1 MIIFRTVRWKNLLA
15 TGSQFTEVQL
25 NRSPSTLI
33 TGENGAGKST
43 FLEALC
49 VGLFGKPFR
58 NINKPQ
64 LVNSINKKD
73 CVIEIEFD
81 IGDKEYKVVRGIKPN
96 IFEIYLN
103 GELLNQDAAARDY
116 QLYLEDHVLKLNY
129 KSFTQIVILGSASF
143 VPFMQLPPAHRR
155 EIIEDLLDINI
166 FSLMNSNLKERLS
179 EIKDQAKNIQSDLSI
194 IKNKV
199 EVQDRYV
206 KTLEADNQ
214 SKLDEIN
221 KNLDESQEEIKK
233 IQTAAEEIQLQK
245 SQLEAT
251 ISDKDDISEKNR
263 TASQN
268 KRSFVSKIN
277 DIKEQLEFYE
287 KHDNCPSCKQE
298 LDTSHKEKHLQEFNT
313 KIEELNKQVLLL
325 TEDIEVTSKRLTAI
339 STVESQIAKLNNDIS
354 EHKGRHVGLKQYVAK
369 LQKELESSKSN
380 VNITDEKMK
389 LKDLAKDALAISKR
403 QSEINEDKYYH
414 DICATLLKDGGIKT
428 RIIKQ
433 FLPVIN
439 KLINKYLAEL
449 DLFISFELDES
460 FEETIKSRYRDDFS
474 YASFS
479 EGEKMR
485 IDLAIL
491 FTWRNIAR
499 LKNSANTNLLIC
511 DETLDGS
518 LDSTSTE
525 SLMKIFGSLESG
537 VNLFVITH
545 SPDNYSDKFRS
556 SICFEKVNNYSV
568 IKKG

>member
-1 MIIFRTVRWKNLLA
+1 MIIFRSVRWKNLLA

-33 TGENGAGKST
+33 TGKNGNGKST
-43 FLEALC
+43 IIEALC

-81 IGDKEYKVVRGIKPN
+81 IGEKKYKIIRGIKPN

-116 QLYLEDHVLKLNY
+116 QIYLEDHVLKLNY
-129 KSFTQIVILGSASF
+129 KSFTQIVILGSATF
-143 VPFMQLPPAHRR
+143 VPFMQLPTAHRR

-166 FSLMNSNLKERLS
+166 FSLMNANLKERLL

-199 EVQDRYV
+199 EVQDKYV
-206 KTLEADNQ
+206 KTLESDNKA
-214 SKLDEIN
+214 KLEEIN
-221 KNLDESQEEIKK
+221 NNIEESDIEIKK
-233 IQTAAEEIQLQK
+233 IQVVIDETQDQKTKLQ
-245 SQLEAT
+245 ET
-251 ISDKDDISEKNR
+251 ITDKKDINDQYNIL
-263 TASQN
+263 AQN
-268 KRSFVSKIN
+268 KRTITSKIN
-277 DIKEQLEFYE
+277 DIKEQLEFFHE
-287 KHDNCPSCKQE
+287 NENCPVCKQE
-298 LDTSHKEKHLQEFNT
+298 LDPVHEQRHINDLNG
-313 KIEELNKQVLLL
+313 KIGDFNKQLYVIA
-325 TEDIEVTSKRLTAI
+325 EDLDKLKIRIDAI
-339 STVESQIAKLNNDIS
+339 DKVEDQISILDTIMS
-354 EHKGRHVGLKQYVAK
+354 EHKNKTSGLKQYIIK
-369 LQKELESSKSN
+369 LQRELQNSQSN

-389 LKDLAKDALAISKR
+389 LKDMAKEALFISKK
-403 QSEINEDKYYH
+403 QTEINEDKYYH

-433 FLPVIN
+433 YLPAIN
-439 KLINKYLAEL
+439 KLINKYLSEM
-449 DLFISFELDES
+449 DLFISFELNEN
-460 FEETIKSRYRDDFS
+460 FEETIKSRHRDDFT

-479 EGEKMR
+479 EGEKNK

-511 DETLDGS
+511 DEVLDGA
-518 LDSTSTE
+518 LDGESTE
-525 SLMKIFGSLESG
+525 SLLKIFGDLESN

-545 SPDNYSDKFRS
+545 SPDQYSDKFRS

-568 IKKG
+568 IK

>member
-1 MIIFRTVRWKNLLA
+1 MIIFRIVRWKNLLA

-33 TGENGAGKST
+33 TGKNGNGKST
-43 FLEALC
+43 IIEALC

-81 IGDKEYKVVRGIKPN
+81 IGEKKYKIIRGIKPN

-116 QLYLEDHVLKLNY
+116 QIYLEDHVLKLNY
-129 KSFTQIVILGSASF
+129 KSFTQIVILGSATF
-143 VPFMQLPPAHRR
+143 VPFMQLPTAHRR

-166 FSLMNSNLKERLS
+166 FSLMNANLKERLS

-199 EVQDRYV
+199 EVQDKYV
-206 KTLEADNQ
+206 KTLESDNKA
-214 SKLDEIN
+214 KLEEIN
-221 KNLDESQEEIKK
+221 NNIEESDIEIKK
-233 IQTAAEEIQLQK
+233 IQVVIDEIQDQKTKLQ
-245 SQLEAT
+245 ET
-251 ISDKDDISEKNR
+251 ITDKKDINDQYNILAQSKR
-263 TASQN
+263 TIT
-268 KRSFVSKIN
+268 SKIN
-277 DIKEQLEFYE
+277 DIKEQMEFFHE
-287 KHDNCPSCKQE
+287 NENCPVCKQE
-298 LDTSHKEKHLQEFNT
+298 LDPAHEQRHINDLNG
-313 KIEELNKQVLLL
+313 KIGDFNKQLYVIA
-325 TEDIEVTSKRLTAI
+325 EDLDKLKTRIDAI
-339 STVESQIAKLNNDIS
+339 DKVEDQISILDTIMS
-354 EHKGRHVGLKQYVAK
+354 EHKNKTSGLKQYIIK
-369 LQKELESSKSN
+369 LQRELQNSQSN

-389 LKDLAKDALAISKR
+389 LKDMAKEALFISKK
-403 QSEINEDKYYH
+403 QTEINEDKYYH

-433 FLPVIN
+433 YLPAIN
-439 KLINKYLAEL
+439 KLINKYLSEM
-449 DLFISFELDES
+449 DLFISFELNEN
-460 FEETIKSRYRDDFS
+460 FEETIKSRHRDDFT

-479 EGEKMR
+479 EGEKNK

-511 DETLDGS
+511 DEVLDGA
-518 LDSTSTE
+518 LDGESTE
-525 SLMKIFGSLESG
+525 SLLKIFGDLESN

-545 SPDNYSDKFRS
+545 SPDQYSDKFRS

-568 IKKG
+568 IK

>member
-33 TGENGAGKST
+33 TGKNGNGKST
-43 FLEALC
+43 IIEALC

-81 IGDKEYKVVRGIKPN
+81 IGEKKYKIIRGIKPN

-116 QLYLEDHVLKLNY
+116 QIYLEDHVLKLNY
-129 KSFTQIVILGSASF
+129 KSFTQIVILGSATF
-143 VPFMQLPPAHRR
+143 VPFMQLPTAHRR

-166 FSLMNSNLKERLS
+166 FSLMNANLKERLS

-199 EVQDRYV
+199 EVQDKYV
-206 KTLEADNQ
+206 KTLESDNKA
-214 SKLDEIN
+214 KLEEIN
-221 KNLDESQEEIKK
+221 NNIEESDIEIKK
-233 IQTAAEEIQLQK
+233 IQVVIDEIQDQKTKLQ
-245 SQLEAT
+245 ET
-251 ISDKDDISEKNR
+251 ITDKKDINDQYNIL
-263 TASQN
+263 AQN
-268 KRSFVSKIN
+268 KRTITSKIN
-277 DIKEQLEFYE
+277 DIKEQLEFFHE
-287 KHDNCPSCKQE
+287 NENCPVCKQE
-298 LDTSHKEKHLQEFNT
+298 LDPVHEQRHINDLNG
-313 KIEELNKQVLLL
+313 KIGDFNKQLYVIA
-325 TEDIEVTSKRLTAI
+325 EDLDKLKIRIDAI
-339 STVESQIAKLNNDIS
+339 DKVEDQISILDTIMS
-354 EHKGRHVGLKQYVAK
+354 EHKNKTSGLKQYIIK
-369 LQKELESSKSN
+369 LQRELENSQSN

-389 LKDLAKDALAISKR
+389 LKDMAKEALFISKK
-403 QSEINEDKYYH
+403 QTEINEDKYYH

-433 FLPVIN
+433 YLPAIN
-439 KLINKYLAEL
+439 KLINKYLSEM
-449 DLFISFELDES
+449 DLFISFELNEN
-460 FEETIKSRYRDDFS
+460 FEETIKSRHRDDFT

-479 EGEKMR
+479 EGEKNK

-511 DETLDGS
+511 DEVLDGA
-518 LDSTSTE
+518 LDGESTE
-525 SLMKIFGSLESG
+525 SLLKIFGDLESN

-545 SPDNYSDKFRS
+545 SPDQYSDKFRS
-556 SICFEKVNNYSV
+556 SICFEKINNYSV
-568 IKKG
+568 IK

>member
-33 TGENGAGKST
+33 TGKNGNGKST
-43 FLEALC
+43 IIEALC

-81 IGDKEYKVVRGIKPN
+81 IGEKKYKIIRGIKPN

-116 QLYLEDHVLKLNY
+116 QIYLEDHVLKLNY
-129 KSFTQIVILGSASF
+129 KSFTQIVILGSATF
-143 VPFMQLPPAHRR
+143 VPFMQLPTAHRR

-166 FSLMNSNLKERLS
+166 FSLMNANLKERLS

-199 EVQDRYV
+199 EVQDKYV
-206 KTLEADNQ
+206 KTLESDNKA
-214 SKLDEIN
+214 KLEEIN
-221 KNLDESQEEIKK
+221 NNIEESDIEIKK
-233 IQTAAEEIQLQK
+233 IQVVIDEIQDQKTKLQ
-245 SQLEAT
+245 ET
-251 ISDKDDISEKNR
+251 ITDKKDINDQYNIL
-263 TASQN
+263 AQN
-268 KRSFVSKIN
+268 KRTITSKIN
-277 DIKEQLEFYE
+277 DIKEQLEFFHE
-287 KHDNCPSCKQE
+287 NENCPVCKQE
-298 LDTSHKEKHLQEFNT
+298 LDPVHEQRHINDLNG
-313 KIEELNKQVLLL
+313 KIGDFNKQLYVIA
-325 TEDIEVTSKRLTAI
+325 EDLDKLKIRIDAI
-339 STVESQIAKLNNDIS
+339 DKVEDQISILDTIMS
-354 EHKGRHVGLKQYVAK
+354 EHKNKTSGLKQYIIK
-369 LQKELESSKSN
+369 LQRELQNSQSN

-389 LKDLAKDALAISKR
+389 LKDMAKEALFISKK
-403 QSEINEDKYYH
+403 QTEINEDKYYH

-433 FLPVIN
+433 YLPAIN
-439 KLINKYLAEL
+439 KLINKYLSEM
-449 DLFISFELDES
+449 DLFISFELNEN
-460 FEETIKSRYRDDFS
+460 FEETIKSRHRDDFT

-479 EGEKMR
+479 EGEKNK

-511 DETLDGS
+511 DEVLDGA
-518 LDSTSTE
+518 LDGESTE
-525 SLMKIFGSLESG
+525 SLLKIFGDLESN

-545 SPDNYSDKFRS
+545 SPDQYSDKFRS

-568 IKKG
+568 IK

>member
-33 TGENGAGKST
+33 TGKNGNGKST
-43 FLEALC
+43 IIEALC

-81 IGDKEYKVVRGIKPN
+81 IGEKKYKIIRGIKPN

-116 QLYLEDHVLKLNY
+116 QIYLEDHVLKLNY
-129 KSFTQIVILGSASF
+129 KSFTQIVILGSATF
-143 VPFMQLPPAHRR
+143 VPFMQLPTAHRR

-166 FSLMNSNLKERLS
+166 FSLMNANLKERLS

-199 EVQDRYV
+199 EVQDKYV
-206 KTLEADNQ
+206 KTLESDNKA
-214 SKLDEIN
+214 KLEEIN
-221 KNLDESQEEIKK
+221 NNIEESDIEIKK
-233 IQTAAEEIQLQK
+233 IQVVIDEIQDQKTKLQ
-245 SQLEAT
+245 ET
-251 ISDKDDISEKNR
+251 ITDKKDINDQYNIL
-263 TASQN
+263 AQN
-268 KRSFVSKIN
+268 KRTITSKIN
-277 DIKEQLEFYE
+277 DIKEQMEFFHE
-287 KHDNCPSCKQE
+287 NENCPVCKQE
-298 LDTSHKEKHLQEFNT
+298 LDPVHEQRHINDLNG
-313 KIEELNKQVLLL
+313 KIGDFNKQLYVIA
-325 TEDIEVTSKRLTAI
+325 EDLDKLKIRIDAI
-339 STVESQIAKLNNDIS
+339 DKVEDQISILDTIMS
-354 EHKGRHVGLKQYVAK
+354 EHKNKTSGLKQYIIK
-369 LQKELESSKSN
+369 LQRELQNSQSN

-389 LKDLAKDALAISKR
+389 LKDMAKEALFISKK
-403 QSEINEDKYYH
+403 QTEINEDKYYH

-433 FLPVIN
+433 YLPAIN
-439 KLINKYLAEL
+439 KLINKYLSEM
-449 DLFISFELDES
+449 DLFISFELNEN
-460 FEETIKSRYRDDFS
+460 FEETIKSRHRDDFT

-479 EGEKMR
+479 EGEKNK

-511 DETLDGS
+511 DEVLDGA
-518 LDSTSTE
+518 LDGESTE
-525 SLMKIFGSLESG
+525 SLLKIFGDLESN

-545 SPDNYSDKFRS
+545 SPDQYSDKFRS

-568 IKKG
+568 IK

>member
-1 MIIFRTVRWKNLLA
+1 MIIFRIVRWKNLLA

-33 TGENGAGKST
+33 TGKNGNGKST
-43 FLEALC
+43 IIEALC

-81 IGDKEYKVVRGIKPN
+81 IGEKKYKIIRGIKPN

-103 GELLNQDAAARDY
+103 GELLNQDAATRDY
-116 QLYLEDHVLKLNY
+116 QIYLEDHVLKLNY
-129 KSFTQIVILGSASF
+129 KSFTQIVILGSATF
-143 VPFMQLPPAHRR
+143 VPFMQLPTAHRR

-166 FSLMNSNLKERLS
+166 FSLMNANLKERLS

-199 EVQDRYV
+199 EVQDKYV
-206 KTLEADNQ
+206 KTLESDNKA
-214 SKLDEIN
+214 KLEEIN
-221 KNLDESQEEIKK
+221 NNIEESDIEIKK
-233 IQTAAEEIQLQK
+233 IQVVIDEIQDQKTKLQ
-245 SQLEAT
+245 ET
-251 ISDKDDISEKNR
+251 ITDKKDINDQYNILAQSKR
-263 TASQN
+263 TIT
-268 KRSFVSKIN
+268 SKIN
-277 DIKEQLEFYE
+277 DIKEQMEFFHE
-287 KHDNCPSCKQE
+287 NENCPVCKQE
-298 LDTSHKEKHLQEFNT
+298 LDPAHEQRHINDLNG
-313 KIEELNKQVLLL
+313 KIGDFNKQLYVIA
-325 TEDIEVTSKRLTAI
+325 EDLDKLKTRIDAI
-339 STVESQIAKLNNDIS
+339 DKVEDQISILDTIMS
-354 EHKGRHVGLKQYVAK
+354 EHKNKTSGLKQYIIK
-369 LQKELESSKSN
+369 LQRELQNSQSN

-389 LKDLAKDALAISKR
+389 LKDMAKEALFISKK
-403 QSEINEDKYYH
+403 QTEINEDKYYH

-433 FLPVIN
+433 YLPAIN
-439 KLINKYLAEL
+439 KLINKYLSEM
-449 DLFISFELDES
+449 DLFISFELNEN
-460 FEETIKSRYRDDFS
+460 FEETIKSRHRDDFT

-479 EGEKMR
+479 EGEKNK

-511 DETLDGS
+511 DEVLDGA
-518 LDSTSTE
+518 LDGESTE
-525 SLMKIFGSLESG
+525 SLLKIFGDLESN

-545 SPDNYSDKFRS
+545 SPDQYSDKFRS

-568 IKKG
+568 IK

>member
-1 MIIFRTVRWKNLLA
+1 MIIFKTVRWKNLLA

-73 CVIEIEFD
+73 CVIEVEFD
-81 IGDKEYKVVRGIKPN
+81 IGEKQYKIIRGIKPN
-96 IFEIYLN
+96 VFEIYLN

-116 QLYLEDHVLKLNY
+116 QAYLEEHVLKLTY

-143 VPFMQLPPAHRR
+143 VPFMQLPTAHRR

-179 EIKDQAKNIQSDLSI
+179 EIKDQAKNIQSDLSVM
-194 IKNKV
+194 KSKV

-206 KTLEADNQ
+206 KTLESDNQ
-214 SKLDEIN
+214 SKLDSIN
-221 KNLDESQEEIKK
+221 NNIAESEEESKK
-233 IQTAAEEIQLQK
+233 IQLAVEKIQLQI
-245 SQLEAT
+245 SELSAT
-251 ISDKDDISEKNR
+251 ISDNDEIAEKHKSISQAKRDI
-263 TASQN
+263 T
-268 KRSFVSKIN
+268 SKIRN
-277 DIKEQLEFYE
+277 IQEQLEFFNE
-287 KHDNCPSCKQE
+287 NENCPVCKQE
-298 LDTSHKEKHLQEFNT
+298 LDPVHEQRHINEFTGKIKDLEKELFILNEDF
-313 KIEELNKQVLLL
+313 ELVQ
-325 TEDIEVTSKRLTAI
+325 KRLASI
-339 STVESQIAKLNNDIS
+339 IDIQSKIA
-354 EHKGRHVGLKQYVAK
+354 EHQSSIAEYRGKHAGLKQYIAK
-369 LQKELESSKSN
+369 LQKELESSKSS

-389 LKDLAKDALAISKR
+389 LKDLAKDALVITKR

-460 FEETIKSRYRDDFS
+460 FEETIKSRHRDDFS

-491 FTWRNIAR
+491 FTWRTIAR

-518 LDSTSTE
+518 LDPTSTE
-525 SLMKIFGSLESG
+525 SLMKIFSSLESG

-545 SPDNYSDKFRS
+545 SPENYSDKFRS
-556 SICFEKVNNYSV
+556 QIVFEKVNNYSV
-568 IKKG
+568 MKG

>member
-33 TGENGAGKST
+33 TGKNGNGKST
-43 FLEALC
+43 IIEALC

-81 IGDKEYKVVRGIKPN
+81 IGEKKYKIIRGIKPN

-116 QLYLEDHVLKLNY
+116 QIYLEDHVLKLNY
-129 KSFTQIVILGSASF
+129 KSFTQIVILGSATF
-143 VPFMQLPPAHRR
+143 VPFMQLPTAHRR

-166 FSLMNSNLKERLS
+166 FSLMNANLKERLL

-199 EVQDRYV
+199 EVQDKYV
-206 KTLEADNQ
+206 KTLESDNKA
-214 SKLDEIN
+214 KLEEIN
-221 KNLDESQEEIKK
+221 NNIEESDTEIKK
-233 IQTAAEEIQLQK
+233 IQVVIDETQDQKTKLQ
-245 SQLEAT
+245 ET
-251 ISDKDDISEKNR
+251 IADKKDINDQYNIL
-263 TASQN
+263 AQN
-268 KRSFVSKIN
+268 KRTITSKIN
-277 DIKEQLEFYE
+277 DIKEQLEFFHE
-287 KHDNCPSCKQE
+287 NENCPVCKQE
-298 LDTSHKEKHLQEFNT
+298 LDPAHEQRHINDLNG
-313 KIEELNKQVLLL
+313 KIGDFNKQLYVIA
-325 TEDIEVTSKRLTAI
+325 EDLDKLKTRIDAI
-339 STVESQIAKLNNDIS
+339 DKVEDQISILDTIML
-354 EHKGRHVGLKQYVAK
+354 EHKNKTSGLKQYIIK
-369 LQKELESSKSN
+369 LQRELQNSQSN

-389 LKDLAKDALAISKR
+389 LKDMAKEALFISKK
-403 QSEINEDKYYH
+403 QTEINEDKYYH

-433 FLPVIN
+433 YLPAIN
-439 KLINKYLAEL
+439 KLINKYLSEM
-449 DLFISFELDES
+449 DLFISFELNEN
-460 FEETIKSRYRDDFS
+460 FEETIKSRHRDDFT

-479 EGEKMR
+479 EGEKNK

-511 DETLDGS
+511 DEVLDGA
-518 LDSTSTE
+518 LDGESTE
-525 SLMKIFGSLESG
+525 SLLKIFGDLESN

-545 SPDNYSDKFRS
+545 SPDQYSDKFRS

-568 IKKG
+568 IK

>member
-1 MIIFRTVRWKNLLA
+1 MIIFRSVRWKNLLA

-33 TGENGAGKST
+33 TGKNGNGKST
-43 FLEALC
+43 IIEALC

-81 IGDKEYKVVRGIKPN
+81 IGEKKYKIIRGIKPN

-116 QLYLEDHVLKLNY
+116 QIYLEDHVLKLNY
-129 KSFTQIVILGSASF
+129 KSFTQIVILGSATF
-143 VPFMQLPPAHRR
+143 VPFMQLPTAHRR

-166 FSLMNSNLKERLS
+166 FSLMNANLKERLS

-199 EVQDRYV
+199 EVQDKYV
-206 KTLEADNQ
+206 KTLESDNKA
-214 SKLDEIN
+214 KLEEIN
-221 KNLDESQEEIKK
+221 NNIEESDIEIKK
-233 IQTAAEEIQLQK
+233 IQVVIDEIQDQKTKLQ
-245 SQLEAT
+245 ET
-251 ISDKDDISEKNR
+251 ITDKKDINDQYNIL
-263 TASQN
+263 AQN
-268 KRSFVSKIN
+268 KRTITSKIN
-277 DIKEQLEFYE
+277 DIKEQLEFFHE
-287 KHDNCPSCKQE
+287 NENCPVCKQE
-298 LDTSHKEKHLQEFNT
+298 LDPVHEQRHINDLNG
-313 KIEELNKQVLLL
+313 KIGDFNKQLYVIA
-325 TEDIEVTSKRLTAI
+325 EDLDKLKTRIDAI
-339 STVESQIAKLNNDIS
+339 DKVEDQISILDTIMS
-354 EHKGRHVGLKQYVAK
+354 EHKNKTSGLKQYIIK
-369 LQKELESSKSN
+369 LQRELQNSQSN

-389 LKDLAKDALAISKR
+389 LKDMAKEALFISKK
-403 QSEINEDKYYH
+403 QTDINEDKYYH

-433 FLPVIN
+433 YLPAIN
-439 KLINKYLAEL
+439 KLINKYLSEM
-449 DLFISFELDES
+449 DLFISFELNEN
-460 FEETIKSRYRDDFS
+460 FEETIKSRHRDDFT

-479 EGEKMR
+479 EGEKNK

-511 DETLDGS
+511 DEVLDGA
-518 LDSTSTE
+518 LDGESTE
-525 SLMKIFGSLESG
+525 SLLKIFGDLESN

-545 SPDNYSDKFRS
+545 SPDQYSDKFRS

-568 IKKG
+568 IK

>member
-33 TGENGAGKST
+33 TGKNGNGKST
-43 FLEALC
+43 IIEALC

-81 IGDKEYKVVRGIKPN
+81 IGEKKYKIIRGIKPN

-116 QLYLEDHVLKLNY
+116 QIYLEDHVLKLNY
-129 KSFTQIVILGSASF
+129 KSFTQIVILGSATF
-143 VPFMQLPPAHRR
+143 VPFMQLPTAHRR

-166 FSLMNSNLKERLS
+166 FSLMNANLKERLL

-199 EVQDRYV
+199 EVQDKYV
-206 KTLEADNQ
+206 KTLESDNKA
-214 SKLDEIN
+214 KLEEIN
-221 KNLDESQEEIKK
+221 NNIEESDTEIKK
-233 IQTAAEEIQLQK
+233 IQVVIDETQDQKTKLQ
-245 SQLEAT
+245 ET
-251 ISDKDDISEKNR
+251 IADKKDINDQYNIL
-263 TASQN
+263 AQN
-268 KRSFVSKIN
+268 KRTITSKIN
-277 DIKEQLEFYE
+277 DIKEQLEFFHE
-287 KHDNCPSCKQE
+287 NENCPVCKQE
-298 LDTSHKEKHLQEFNT
+298 LDPVHEQRHINDLNG
-313 KIEELNKQVLLL
+313 KIGDFNKQLYVIA
-325 TEDIEVTSKRLTAI
+325 EDLDKLKIRIDAI
-339 STVESQIAKLNNDIS
+339 DKVEDQISILDTIMS
-354 EHKGRHVGLKQYVAK
+354 EHKNKTSGLKQYIIK
-369 LQKELESSKSN
+369 LQRELENSQSN

-389 LKDLAKDALAISKR
+389 LKDMAKEALFISKK
-403 QSEINEDKYYH
+403 QTEINEDKYYH

-433 FLPVIN
+433 YLPAIN
-439 KLINKYLAEL
+439 KLINKYLSEM
-449 DLFISFELDES
+449 DLFISFELNEN
-460 FEETIKSRYRDDFS
+460 FEETIKSRHRDDFT

-479 EGEKMR
+479 EGEKNK

-511 DETLDGS
+511 DEVLDGA
-518 LDSTSTE
+518 LDGESTE
-525 SLMKIFGSLESG
+525 SLLKIFGDLESN

-545 SPDNYSDKFRS
+545 SPDQYSDKFRS

-568 IKKG
+568 IK

>member
-33 TGENGAGKST
+33 TGKNGNGKST
-43 FLEALC
+43 IIEALC

-81 IGDKEYKVVRGIKPN
+81 IGEKKYKIIRGIKPN

-116 QLYLEDHVLKLNY
+116 QIYLEDHVLKLNY
-129 KSFTQIVILGSASF
+129 KSFTQIVILGSATF
-143 VPFMQLPPAHRR
+143 VPFMQLPTAHRR

-166 FSLMNSNLKERLS
+166 FSLMNANLKERLS

-199 EVQDRYV
+199 EVQDKYV
-206 KTLEADNQ
+206 KTLESDNKA
-214 SKLDEIN
+214 KLEEIN
-221 KNLDESQEEIKK
+221 NNIEESDIEIKK
-233 IQTAAEEIQLQK
+233 IQVVIDEIQDQKTKLQ
-245 SQLEAT
+245 ET
-251 ISDKDDISEKNR
+251 ITDKKDINDQYNIL
-263 TASQN
+263 AQN
-268 KRSFVSKIN
+268 KRTITSKIN
-277 DIKEQLEFYE
+277 DIKEQLEFFHE
-287 KHDNCPSCKQE
+287 NENCPVCKQE
-298 LDTSHKEKHLQEFNT
+298 LDPVHEQRHINDLNG
-313 KIEELNKQVLLL
+313 KIGDFNKQLYVIA
-325 TEDIEVTSKRLTAI
+325 EDLDKLKTRIDAI
-339 STVESQIAKLNNDIS
+339 DKVEDQISILDTIMS
-354 EHKGRHVGLKQYVAK
+354 EHKNKTSGLKQYIIK
-369 LQKELESSKSN
+369 LQRELQNSQSN

-389 LKDLAKDALAISKR
+389 LKDMAKEALFISKK
-403 QSEINEDKYYH
+403 QTEINEDKYYH

-433 FLPVIN
+433 YLPAIN
-439 KLINKYLAEL
+439 KLINKYLSEM
-449 DLFISFELDES
+449 DLFISFELNEN
-460 FEETIKSRYRDDFS
+460 FEETIKSRHRDDFT

-479 EGEKMR
+479 EGEKNK

-511 DETLDGS
+511 DEVLDGA
-518 LDSTSTE
+518 LDGESTE
-525 SLMKIFGSLESG
+525 SLLKIFGDLESN

-545 SPDNYSDKFRS
+545 SPDQYSDKFRS

-568 IKKG
+568 IK

>member
-1 MIIFRTVRWKNLLA
+1 MIIFKTVRWKNLLA

-73 CVIEIEFD
+73 CVIEVEFD
-81 IGDKEYKVVRGIKPN
+81 IGEKQYKIIRGIKPN
-96 IFEIYLN
+96 VFEIYLN

-116 QLYLEDHVLKLNY
+116 QAYLEEHVLKLTY

-143 VPFMQLPPAHRR
+143 VPFMQLPTAHRR

-179 EIKDQAKNIQSDLSI
+179 EIKDQAKNIQSDLSVM
-194 IKNKV
+194 KSKV

-206 KTLEADNQ
+206 KTLESDNQ
-214 SKLDEIN
+214 SKLDSIN
-221 KNLDESQEEIKK
+221 NNIAESEEESKK
-233 IQTAAEEIQLQK
+233 IQLAVEKIQLQI
-245 SQLEAT
+245 SELSAT
-251 ISDKDDISEKNR
+251 ISDNDEIAEKHKSISQAKRDI
-263 TASQN
+263 T
-268 KRSFVSKIN
+268 SKIRN
-277 DIKEQLEFYE
+277 IQEQLEFFDE
-287 KHDNCPSCKQE
+287 NENCPVCKQE
-298 LDTSHKEKHLQEFNT
+298 LDPVHEQRHINEFTGKIKDLEKELFILNEDF
-313 KIEELNKQVLLL
+313 ELVQ
-325 TEDIEVTSKRLTAI
+325 KRLASI
-339 STVESQIAKLNNDIS
+339 IDIQSKIA
-354 EHKGRHVGLKQYVAK
+354 EHQSSIAEYRGKHAGLKQYIAK
-369 LQKELESSKSN
+369 LQKELESSKSS

-389 LKDLAKDALAISKR
+389 LKDLAKDALVITKR

-460 FEETIKSRYRDDFS
+460 FEETIKSRHRDDFS

-491 FTWRNIAR
+491 FTWRTIAR

-518 LDSTSTE
+518 LDPTSTE
-525 SLMKIFGSLESG
+525 SLMKIFSSLESG

-545 SPDNYSDKFRS
+545 SPENYSDKFRS
-556 SICFEKVNNYSV
+556 QIVFEKVNNYSV
-568 IKKG
+568 MKG

>member
-1 MIIFRTVRWKNLLA
+1 MIIFKTVRWKNLLA

-81 IGDKEYKVVRGIKPN
+81 IGEKQYKVIRGIKPN
-96 IFEIYLN
+96 VFEIYLN

-116 QLYLEDHVLKLNY
+116 QAYLEEHVLKLTY

-143 VPFMQLPPAHRR
+143 VPFMQLPTAHRR

-194 IKNKV
+194 MKNKV

-206 KTLEADNQ
+206 KTLESDNQ
-214 SKLDEIN
+214 TKLDSIN
-221 KNLDESQEEIKK
+221 NNITESEEESKK
-233 IQTAAEEIQLQK
+233 IQLAVEKIQLQI
-245 SQLEAT
+245 SELSAT
-251 ISDKDDISEKNR
+251 ISDNDEIAEKHKSISQAKRDI
-263 TASQN
+263 T
-268 KRSFVSKIN
+268 SKIRN
-277 DIKEQLEFYE
+277 IQEQLEFFNE
-287 KHDNCPSCKQE
+287 NENCPVCKQE
-298 LDTSHKEKHLQEFNT
+298 LDPVHEQRHINEFTGKIKDLEKELFILNEDF
-313 KIEELNKQVLLL
+313 ELVQ
-325 TEDIEVTSKRLTAI
+325 KRLASI
-339 STVESQIAKLNNDIS
+339 IDIQSKIA
-354 EHKGRHVGLKQYVAK
+354 EHQSSIAEYRGKHTGLKQYIAK
-369 LQKELESSKSN
+369 LQKELESSKSS

-389 LKDLAKDALAISKR
+389 LKDLAKDALVITKR

-460 FEETIKSRYRDDFS
+460 FEETIKSRHRDDFS

-491 FTWRNIAR
+491 FTWRTIAR

-518 LDSTSTE
+518 LDPTSTE
-525 SLMKIFGSLESG
+525 SLMKIFSSLESG

-545 SPDNYSDKFRS
+545 SPENYSDKFRS
-556 SICFEKVNNYSV
+556 QIVFEKVNNYSV
-568 IKKG
+568 MKG